1 MLTHKGTL
9 RQADRNNRGICDV
22 ACYAIL
28 REDGFQW
35 G

>member
-22 ACYAIL
+22 AYYAIL
-28 REDGFQW
+28 RKGDIP
-35 G
+35 